1 MAFSSGTFSLV
12 SGNPVVTGT
21 TISSTW
27 ANDTLSDIATNGLTL
42 CVLKDGTQAITA
54 NLTMTNFR
62 LTNLG
67 AASARTDAAQ
77 AAQVQN
83 NAFNILT
90 SVAGTNTITAAATPS
105 FTSYAEG
112 QLLWF
117 RPLNTNTGQATI
129 NVNSVG
135 NASIFWNGTTATS
148 SAIRSGIPIL
158 MMYQSTSSATGFH
171 IMSSS
176 GFAPVLQDV
185 ALTTNVDGYAADPSI
200 TIQIRKIGD
209 LVTIV
214 VPTFTGTSDAVT
226 KATATALSAAYRP
239 SANIDVAI
247 TASDNGGTSVHGVAR
262 VSTTGVIN
270 FYPTPAIGN
279 WTASGT
285 ATVEAFCVSYVV

>member
-1 MAFSSGTFSLV
+1 MAYNGSGTWDLPT
-12 SGNPVVTGT
+12 GQPVTTGT
-21 TISSTW
+21 VISSSTH
-27 ANDTLSDIATNGLTL
+27 NTLVTEVQSGFNTAYCRDGQATP
-42 CVLKDGTQAITA
+42 TA
-54 NLTMTNFR
+54 NLPMGAFR